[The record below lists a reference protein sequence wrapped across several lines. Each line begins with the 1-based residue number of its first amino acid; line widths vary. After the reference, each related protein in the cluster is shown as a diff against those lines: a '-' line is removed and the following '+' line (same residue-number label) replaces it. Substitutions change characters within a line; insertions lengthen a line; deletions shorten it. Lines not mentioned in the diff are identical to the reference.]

1 MSPASYLAAP
11 PRVAT
16 HSIAA
21 VRSYDPAMPW
31 WTWVGIGVFAAAV
44 VFGSTIVLLRI
55 AVLSKTSGSLQRK
68 LEVLGGRL
76 AASTDDLERRGTSF
90 GAGQDRVKHS
100 VGQLRGSIA
109 RLQVL
114 VAALEEIRLA
124 LRLVRAVRTDR

>member
-1 MSPASYLAAP
+1 
-11 PRVAT
+11 
-16 HSIAA
+16 
-21 VRSYDPAMPW
+21 MPW

-90 GAGQDRVKHS
+90 GVGQDRVKDS